1 VKGHGEKYDRKKEQA
16 IAALLTAPTMTEAA
30 KICGIGETT
39 LWRWLKTPEFSQR
52 YRQARA
58 HMLESAI
65 NRLRRFATDAVTTL
79 HEVATDVES
88 PASSRVAASKAILD
102 TALKAVEL
110 EDIESRLSALEGNLD
125 NE

>member
-1 VKGHGEKYDRKKEQA
+1 
-16 IAALLTAPTMTEAA
+16 
-30 KICGIGETT
+30 
-39 LWRWLKTPEFSQR
+39 
-52 YRQARA
+52 
-58 HMLESAI
+58 MLESAI

-110 EDIESRLSALEGNLD
+110 EDVESRLSALEGNLD